1 MKAGKS
7 TLLNA
12 LVGEELAQTDAGECT
27 KIVTWYRD
35 GITYRVTMHPHGGEP
50 RQVPFSRE
58 AGAIDV
64 DLQGVPADTVERLE
78 IEWPSS
84 SLRSITLIDT
94 PGIASLS
101 TDVSARTTT
110 FLAPGDDL
118 VTPADAVL
126 YLMRH
131 LHTTDIGFLEAF
143 HDQEFAQATP
153 VNAIAVLSRADEI
166 GVGRIDSMASAS
178 RIAARY
184 KRDPKVRRLC
194 QTVVPVA
201 GLLAQSGSTLREA
214 EFKALQQIAEAP
226 AGDAERLFLSADR
239 FVTASTSIPLT
250 TMEREH
256 LLDRFGL
263 FGVRLSAAL
272 IRQGAA
278 TTSSQ
283 LANELVL
290 RSGLVELRQV
300 LLAEFAARR
309 DVLKARSALL
319 AVEATVRDNPVPG
332 SERIASELERITAG
346 AHEFAEVRLLNALR
360 SGAVKVKAAET
371 EEMERLLGAEG
382 SEATTRLG
390 LDASATPSD
399 IRTALQNA
407 IARWQRRAENPLS
420 SREVADASRVLV
432 RTCEGLLVDAA

>member
-1 MKAGKS
+1 M
-7 TLLNA
+7 
-12 LVGEELAQTDAGECT
+12 
-27 KIVTWYRD
+27 
-35 GITYRVTMHPHGGEP
+35 
-50 RQVPFSRE
+50 
-58 AGAIDV
+58 
-64 DLQGVPADTVERLE
+64 PADDVERLE

-84 SLRSITLIDT
+84 SLRAITLST
-94 PGIASLS
+94 RRASRRLS

-110 FLAPGDDL
+110 FLAPDDDH

-153 VNAIAVLSRADEI
+153 VNAIAVLSRPT
-166 GVGRIDSMASAS
+166 RSAWAGS
-178 RIAARY
+178 TRWRPPRRIAARY
-184 KRDPKVRRLC
+184 KHDPKVRRLC

-201 GLLAQSGSTLREA
+201 GLLAQSGSTFREA

-263 FGVRLSAAL
+263 FGVRLAAAL

-300 LLAEFAARR
+300 LLPQFAARR

-332 SERIASELERITAG
+332 SERIASELERITRRRPRVRRGPVAQRIAIRCGEGQGGGDRGDG
-346 AHEFAEVRLLNALR
+346 AAARRRRQR
-360 SGAVKVKAAET
+360 SRRHGSASTRPPRSPTSARRSRTRSHVAA
-371 EEMERLLGAEG
+371 
-382 SEATTRLG
+382 
-390 LDASATPSD
+390 
-399 IRTALQNA
+399 
-407 IARWQRRAENPLS
+407 S
-420 SREVADASRVLV
+420 SREPALESRSRRRLACA
-432 RTCEGLLVDAA
+432 RPNL